1 LVADERLDM
10 FEIIDRTAA
19 EGYVAKVCF
28 KTGPPRKVGVEL
40 EWTVHHRDDPSRAL
54 DPASLVAAL
63 GRHAPATL
71 VPDSP
76 HHPLPHGGI
85 LTVEPGGQVE
95 ISAPPSDAPA
105 TFFSAVDADSAYVKA
120 LLASA
125 GLVLGDEACDP
136 HRPAR
141 RILDTPRYVAM
152 ERAYDRHGPQGR
164 VMMGGTASVQ
174 VCLDA
179 GTPDRFVH
187 RWRAVHAVGP
197 VLLAT
202 FANSPRHAGRPL
214 GWASGRMRTWFDI
227 DPGLSRP
234 PPPSDDPASDWAR
247 WAVDRPLL
255 CVRRSDGDWLAPPG
269 VTFGDWVDGALPTR
283 PTYDDLDYHLSTLFP
298 LVRPR
303 GYLEVRYLDAQ
314 PASRWLA
321 PVALLTALFA
331 REATVDAAL
340 ALTKGSAGRWLAA
353 ARDGLADPVL
363 AAEAPALLDLASRA
377 LPDLGLSPTTISAV
391 TAAAGRRLK
400 QQQANQGRA
409 SRGGAR

>member
-1 LVADERLDM
+1 MGSRVVADERLDT
-10 FEIIDRTAA
+10 FEIMDRAAA
-19 EGYVAKVCF
+19 ERYVAKVCF

-76 HHPLPHGGI
+76 HDPLPHGGI

-105 TFFSAVDADSAYVKA
+105 TLFSAVDADSAHLEA

-141 RILDTPRYVAM
+141 RILDTPRYAAM
-152 ERAYDRHGPQGR
+152 ERAYDRKGPHGR

-179 GTPDRFVH
+179 GLPDRFVH

-197 VLLAT
+197 ILLAT
-202 FANSPRHAGRPL
+202 FANSPRHAGRRL

-227 DPGLSRP
+227 EPDLTHP
-234 PPPSDDPASDWAR
+234 PPPSDDPAADWAR
-247 WAVDRPLL
+247 QAIDSRLVCL
-255 CVRRSDGDWLAPPG
+255 RRTDGDWLAPPG
-269 VTFGDWVDGALPTR
+269 VTFGDWIEGALPTR

-314 PASRWLA
+314 PGGDWLA

-331 REATVDAAL
+331 RESTVDAAL
-340 ALTKGSAGRWLAA
+340 ALTSGSAGRWLAA

-363 AAEAPALLDLASRA
+363 AAEAPALLDLACRA
-377 LPDLGLSPTTISAV
+377 LPHIDLSPTTISAV
-391 TAAAGRRLK
+391 TAAVGRRLG
-400 QQQANQGRA
+400 QGKA
-409 SRGGAR
+409 SRGGVR

>member
-1 LVADERLDM
+1 MRSRLAADERLDA
-10 FEIIDRTAA
+10 FEITDRAAA
-19 EGYVAKVCF
+19 ERYVAKVCF

-54 DPASLVAAL
+54 DPAGLVAAL

-76 HHPLPHGGI
+76 HVPLPHGGI

-95 ISAPPSDAPA
+95 ISAPPSDSPA
-105 TFFSAVDADSAYVKA
+105 TLFSAVDADAAYLEA

-141 RILDTPRYVAM
+141 RILDTPRYTAM
-152 ERAYDRHGPQGR
+152 ERAYDEHGPHGR

-179 GTPDRFVH
+179 GTPDRFVT
-187 RWRAVHAVGP
+187 RWHAVHAVGP
-197 VLLAT
+197 VLLAA
-202 FANSPRHAGRPL
+202 FANSPRRAGRSL
-214 GWASGRMRTWFDI
+214 GWASERMRTWFDI
-227 DPGLSRP
+227 DPGLTRP
-234 PPPSDDPASDWAR
+234 PPRGDDPVADWAR
-247 WAVDRPLL
+247 RAVDSRLV
-255 CVRRSDGDWLAPPG
+255 CVRRPDGDWLAPPG
-269 VTFGDWVDGALPTR
+269 LTFGDWIDGALPIR
-283 PTYDDLDYHLSTLFP
+283 PTFDDLDYHLSTLFP

-314 PASRWLA
+314 PRGGWLA
-321 PVALLTALFA
+321 PVALLTALVA
-331 REATVDAAL
+331 RESTVDAAL
-340 ALTKGSAGRWLAA
+340 ALTTGSAGRWLAA

-363 AAEAPALLDLASRA
+363 AAEAPAVLDLACRA
-377 LPDLGLSPTTISAV
+377 LSHIDLSPTTISAV
-391 TAAAGRRLK
+391 TAAVGGRL
-400 QQQANQGRA
+400 N
-409 SRGGAR
+409 RGKADRGEAR

>member
-1 LVADERLDM
+1 
-10 FEIIDRTAA
+10 
-19 EGYVAKVCF
+19 
-28 KTGPPRKVGVEL
+28 
-40 EWTVHHRDDPSRAL
+40 
-54 DPASLVAAL
+54 
-63 GRHAPATL
+63 
-71 VPDSP
+71 
-76 HHPLPHGGI
+76 
-85 LTVEPGGQVE
+85 VE

-105 TFFSAVDADSAYVKA
+105 TLFSAVDADSAYVEA

-141 RILDTPRYVAM
+141 RILDTPRYAAM

-179 GTPDRFVH
+179 GAPDRFVT
-187 RWRAVHAVGP
+187 RWQAVHAVGP

-202 FANSPRHAGRPL
+202 FANSPRHAGRRL

-227 DPGLSRP
+227 DPALTRP
-234 PPPSDDPASDWAR
+234 PPRDDDPAAEWAR
-247 WAVDRPLL
+247 RAVDSRLV

-269 VTFGDWVDGALPTR
+269 ITFGDWIDGALSSR
-283 PTYDDLDYHLSTLFP
+283 PTFGDLDYHLSTLFP

-314 PASRWLA
+314 PRDGWLA

-331 REATVDAAL
+331 HESTVDAAL
-340 ALTKGSAGRWLAA
+340 ALTAGSAGRWLAA

-363 AAEAPALLDLASRA
+363 AAEAPAVLDLACRA
-377 LPDLGLSPTTISAV
+377 LAHTDLSPTTIAAV
-391 TAAAGRRLK
+391 TADVGRRLT
-400 QQQANQGRA
+400 AAGAGR
-409 SRGGAR
+409 GEAR